1 MKLIVLLPIY
11 IYKFLISPLLPHT
24 CIYYPSC
31 SNYMIGAIKE
41 FGVFKGVYLGCRR
54 LLRCT
59 PKHTGGLD
67 LVPYNIKGE
76 KKWIF

>member
-1 MKLIVLLPIY
+1 
-11 IYKFLISPLLPHT
+11 
-24 CIYYPSC
+24 
-31 SNYMIGAIKE
+31 MIGAIKE